1 MMAELCLMASHGY
14 PPGIV
19 LSQEPGASRVMKPF
33 LPGAGTR
40 QDIIR
45 LGSMTISPNQLKES
59 VEPLNGRFA
68 AKQCVQ
74 SDSAEKDPV
83 ILDLQ
88 GMHSDAVPLGTG
100 IAKQFTLQREVFDI
114 SMSGLS
120 YAEKA
125 GLDMSPLSHLTGLQ
139 SVETDMH
146 RLPIIPSLVYPN
158 FQFSTQSALSDFM
171 GDLVRNSKITIDSD
185 GRVLIADSGAE
196 MRDLL
201 SIVAEFYLSRNLTRG
216 RKLSMPV
223 PYFSRE
229 MFDKPRIHIHGSS
242 LKLEANAVAPV
253 KSPEK
258 SKLKQLSRK
267 KNSRKVS
274 RERDLFKR
282 NYFHACESLLSIL
295 VDKKRQGK
303 TAVLSLKKAGPEL
316 PELLNQFSA
325 GIAGTGIAVLFS
337 VICKVAC
344 GRVPF
349 CASKMLSTGFGFGLV
364 WLSWAVNRLRDTAIA
379 IGKNPGKL
387 SLNED
392 EMVKKVDKSVREIY
406 FRAATLMA
414 VAVLR
419 FV

>member
-1 MMAELCLMASHGY
+1 MAELCFMASHGY
-14 PPGIV
+14 PPGLV
-19 LSQEPGASRVMKPF
+19 LSQEQGASRVIKPF

-45 LGSMTISPNQLKES
+45 LGSMTLSPNQLKEA
-59 VEPLNGRFA
+59 VEPLNGLFA
-68 AKQCVQ
+68 AKQI
-74 SDSAEKDPV
+74 DSAEKDPV
-83 ILDLQ
+83 ILDLLDV
-88 GMHSDAVPLGTG
+88 HSATVPLGTG
-100 IAKQFTLQREVFDI
+100 MAKQSTMQREVFEF

-120 YAEKA
+120 CAEKA
-125 GLDMSPLSHLTGLQ
+125 GLDMSLRSDLTGLQ

-158 FQFSTQSALSDFM
+158 FQFSTQNTLSDFM

-185 GRVLIADSGAE
+185 GRVLIADSGTE
-196 MRDLL
+196 MKDLL
-201 SIVAEFYLSRNLTRG
+201 SIVAEFYLSRNLTQG

-223 PYFSRE
+223 PYFSRKIFE
-229 MFDKPRIHIHGSS
+229 KPRTNIHGSS

-258 SKLKQLSRK
+258 NKLKQLSRK
-267 KNSRKVS
+267 KSSRKVS

-295 VDKKRQGK
+295 VDKRRQGK

-337 VICKVAC
+337 IICKVAC
-344 GRVPF
+344 GRVPL
-349 CASKMLSTGFGFGLV
+349 CASKLLSTGFGFGLV
-364 WLSWAVNRLRDTAIA
+364 WLSCSVNRLRDTVVY
-379 IGKNPGKL
+379 IGKNTGKL
-387 SLNED
+387 SSNED
-392 EMVKKVDKSVREIY
+392 EMVKKVDKSVHEIY

-414 VAVLR
+414 VAMLR

>member
-1 MMAELCLMASHGY
+1 MASHGY
-14 PPGIV
+14 PPGLV
-19 LSQEPGASRVMKPF
+19 LGQEQGASRVVRDLQPI
-33 LPGAGTR
+33 LPAVGTR
-40 QDIIR
+40 QDMIR
-45 LGSMTISPNQLKES
+45 LGSMTLRPNQFKE
-59 VEPLNGRFA
+59 A
-68 AKQCVQ
+68 
-74 SDSAEKDPV
+74 V

-88 GMHSDAVPLGTG
+88 DVHSTTGPLGTG
-100 IAKQFTLQREVFDI
+100 IAEQSTMQREVFEF

-120 YAEKA
+120 CAEKA
-125 GLDMSPLSHLTGLQ
+125 GLDMSLVSDLTGLH

-158 FQFSTQSALSDFM
+158 FQFSTQSGLSDFM
-171 GDLVRNSKITIDSD
+171 GDLVRNSKITINSD
-185 GRVLIADSGAE
+185 GRVLIAASGAE
-196 MRDLL
+196 MKDLL
-201 SIVAEFYLSRNLTRG
+201 SIVAEFYLSRNLTQG

-223 PYFSRE
+223 PYFRRE
-229 MFDKPRIHIHGSS
+229 IFDKPRINIHWSS

-258 SKLKQLSRK
+258 KKLKQLSRK
-267 KNSRKVS
+267 KTSRKAG

-303 TAVLSLKKAGPEL
+303 TAVSSLKKAGPEL

-325 GIAGTGIAVLFS
+325 GIAGTGFAVLFS

-349 CASKMLSTGFGFGLV
+349 CASKVLSTGFGFGLV
-364 WLSWAVNRLRDTAIA
+364 WLSSAVNRLRDTVIY
-379 IGKNPGKL
+379 IGKNSGKM

-392 EMVKKVDKSVREIY
+392 EMVKKVDKSVSEIY

-414 VAVLR
+414 VAMLR